1 MLSVTASPSFTRIAK
16 KLHTKDKQILD
27 KAIQWIAANHL
38 SGDEKRGDL
47 DGVFIYT
54 FKLKQQETLLA
65 YELKPDK
72 FKPSALVLLAVGPHE
87 NFYAALKR

>member
-16 KLHTKDKQILD
+16 KLHTKDKQVLD
-27 KAIQWIAANHL
+27 EAIQWVAANHQK
-38 SGDEKRGDL
+38 GEEKKGDL
-47 DGVFIYT
+47 AGVFIYK
-54 FKLKQQETLLA
+54 FKLNLQETLLA

-72 FKPSALVLLAVGPHE
+72 SKPSELVLLAVGPHE